1 MLYLK
6 RKIDAFLTEWKANS
20 NRKPL
25 IVKGSKQ
32 VVKTESI
39 RRFGGGF
46 EHPCGYEMPFCP
58 VTKPRS
64 PV

>member
-32 VVKTESI
+32 VVKPNQSGVLEEASSI
-39 RRFGGGF
+39 PVGKKRRLAQ
-46 EHPCGYEMPFCP
+46 
-58 VTKPRS
+58 
-64 PV
+64 